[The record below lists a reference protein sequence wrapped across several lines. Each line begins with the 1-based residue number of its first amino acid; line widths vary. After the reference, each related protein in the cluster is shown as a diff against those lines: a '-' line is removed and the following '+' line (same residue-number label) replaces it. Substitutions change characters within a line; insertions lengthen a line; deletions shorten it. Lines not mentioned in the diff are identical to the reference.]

1 MHSEKRNSLRKRK
14 KRAQRVRQTLRGNE
28 QKPRLSVFKSNRHL
42 YAQLI
47 DDVTGKTIVGL
58 GTMSKEVAD
67 KKSKSAAKTL
77 GTMIA
82 EKATKAK
89 VTMCVFDR
97 GRYKYHGLI
106 AELADAAREAGL
118 KF

>member
-1 MHSEKRNSLRKRK
+1 MHSEKKDSLRKRI
-14 KRAQRVRQTLRGNE
+14 KRSLRVRKTLRGND
-28 QKPRLSVFKSNRHL
+28 QKPRLSVFKSNRHI

-47 DDVTGKTIVGL
+47 DDVTGKTLVGL
-58 GTMSKEVAD
+58 GTMSKEVTD

-82 EKATKAK
+82 EKAKKAK
-89 VTMCVFDR
+89 VETCVFDR